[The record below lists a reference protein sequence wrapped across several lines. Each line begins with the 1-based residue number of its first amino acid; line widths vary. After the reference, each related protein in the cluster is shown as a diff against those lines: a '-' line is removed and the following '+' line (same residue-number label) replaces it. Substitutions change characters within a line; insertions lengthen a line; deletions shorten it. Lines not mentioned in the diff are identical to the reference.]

1 MAATAPLHDQ
11 TKKLLAFL
19 AEQRHEVFDLNER
32 VDTRRY
38 LSRQFPE
45 PLPLLLSLQQYPGF
59 RRMVGENWLH
69 WHDYHEF
76 FIALSGRGDFATGSD
91 RFQFHA
97 GDVVLVD
104 PLKIHGV
111 MQMEATHTALV
122 VHFPSHL
129 ISPTSAP
136 VDDAFLAPWER
147 RPEGVLPLLK
157 AGHPAAPGLHEA
169 IFDLAHTWLGD
180 IEDEDRWVTLKLQF
194 LTVLHRLR
202 RGFMSTRD
210 SPPATDRTQ
219 REARLRKALDF
230 VSLHAHESL
239 AQPEVA
245 NAVGM
250 STSRFRAF
258 FKETTGWG
266 FAEYVRDL
274 RVERAAKLLRTGT
287 DTVADIAH
295 RTGFADQ
302 SHLLRCFKAKYAT
315 SPLAYRRTHQP

>member
-1 MAATAPLHDQ
+1 MPVSAALHDQ
-11 TKKLLAFL
+11 TRELLTFL
-19 AEQRHEVFDLNER
+19 GEQRHEIFDLYDR
-32 VDTRRY
+32 IDARRY
-38 LSRQFPE
+38 LGRQFPE

-76 FIALSGRGDFATGSD
+76 FIALSGRGDFHTGSD

-122 VHFPSHL
+122 IHFPGHL
-129 ISPTSAP
+129 ISPAGSP
-136 VDDAFLAPWER
+136 VDDGFLAPWDR
-147 RPEGVLPLLK
+147 RPASMLPLLK
-157 AGHPAAPGLHEA
+157 ARHAAAPAVHQALHELVQ
-169 IFDLAHTWLGD
+169 IWFGGLTG
-180 IEDEDRWVTLKLQF
+180 EDRWTTLKLQF

-202 RGFMSTRD
+202 GGFSGTKETA
-210 SPPATDRTQ
+210 PTTDHAL
-219 REARLRKALDF
+219 REARLRRALDY
-230 VSLHAHESL
+230 VSLHAHESV

-266 FAEYVRDL
+266 FSEYVRDL
-274 RVERAAKLLRTGT
+274 RVERAAKLLRTT
-287 DTVADIAH
+287 EESVADIAH

-302 SHLLRCFKAKYAT
+302 SHLLRCFKAKYAI
-315 SPLAYRRTHQP
+315 SPLVYRRTHQG